1 MFSALEV
8 VFSAFMAENSFIK
21 PRIRS
26 VRIGK
31 GRQVVCI
38 LLCAALLAACSTPVP
53 SWRIKAA
60 PLVEELGRQEAPV
73 LFPQEYRNLLETF
86 EHGEA
91 LYHVREDDR
100 GADVYYRL
108 AFQKAGLLQSEVQQ
122 AMKLREAEK
131 QQRVAELAAKAEEE
145 QLMRAA
151 AEAEVRM
158 RDQQLARSAEAARL
172 EQKKTKEP
180 PPALP
185 TTYTVRRGE
194 TLPQIS
200 ARTEIYN
207 DSTLWPII
215 YRANRDQIRDPKRLW
230 PGQVFVIP
238 RNFSRDEAI
247 EARRYSN
254 KINNIPARLQS
265 R

>member
-1 MFSALEV
+1 MLGKLENIFCGFLQRIILSTHV
-8 VFSAFMAENSFIK
+8 SRFI
-21 PRIRS
+21 
-26 VRIGK
+26 GA
-31 GRQVVCI
+31 GMCRQVACI
-38 LLCAALLAACSTPVP
+38 LLFCALLAACSAPLP
-53 SWRIKAA
+53 SWRSRTA
-60 PLVEELGRQEAPV
+60 PLVEELGRREAPA
-73 LFPQEYRNLLETF
+73 LFPQEYRSLLETF

-91 LYHVREDDR
+91 VHHVREDGK
-100 GADVYYRL
+100 GADVYYQL
-108 AFQKAGLLQSEVQQ
+108 AFQKAEMLQTEVQQ
-122 AMKLREAEK
+122 VKRRLAAEK

-151 AEAEVRM
+151 AEAEIRL
-158 RDQQLARSAEAARL
+158 RAQQLARLAEVARSA
-172 EQKKTKEP
+172 QKKSKESP
-180 PPALP
+180 PSLP
-185 TTYTVRRGE
+185 TSYTVRRGE

-238 RNFSRDEAI
+238 RNFSHEEAV

-254 KINNIPARLQS
+254 KNN
-265 R
+265 

>member
-1 MFSALEV
+1 V
-8 VFSAFMAENSFIK
+8 
-21 PRIRS
+21 
-26 VRIGK
+26 
-31 GRQVVCI
+31 
-38 LLCAALLAACSTPVP
+38 LAACSAPV
-53 SWRIKAA
+53 STWRSKVS
-60 PLVEELGRQEAPV
+60 PLVDELGRREAPA

-91 LYHVREDDR
+91 LFHVREDDKA
-100 GADVYYRL
+100 ADEYYQL
-108 AFQKAGLLQSEVQQ
+108 AFQKAEMLQSEVQK
-122 AMKLREAEK
+122 AKKRLAAEK

-151 AEAEVRM
+151 AEAELRL
-158 RDQQLARSAEAARL
+158 RAQQAAKAAEQSRTT
-172 EQKKTKEP
+172 QKKTKES
-180 PPALP
+180 AQTLP
-185 TTYTVRRGE
+185 STYTVRRGE

-200 ARTEIYN
+200 ARAEIYN

-238 RNFSRDEAI
+238 RNFSRDDAV

-254 KINNIPARLQS
+254 KNN
-265 R
+265 

>member
-1 MFSALEV
+1 ML
-8 VFSAFMAENSFIK
+8 
-21 PRIRS
+21 
-26 VRIGK
+26 VRC
-31 GRQVVCI
+31 RQAVYIAV
-38 LLCAALLAACSTPVP
+38 LCTALAACSAPV
-53 SWRIKAA
+53 STWRSKVG
-60 PLVEELGRQEAPV
+60 PLVDELGRRDAPA

-91 LYHVREDDR
+91 LFHVREDDKA
-100 GADVYYRL
+100 ADVYYQMAYQKAEMLQAEIRKEKKRL
-108 AFQKAGLLQSEVQQ
+108 A
-122 AMKLREAEK
+122 AEK

-151 AEAEVRM
+151 AEAELRL
-158 RDQQLARSAEAARL
+158 RIQEAARASEL
-172 EQKKTKEP
+172 LQSSKRRSRESQP
-180 PPALP
+180 LPP

-215 YRANRDQIRDPKRLW
+215 YRANRDQIRDPRRLW

-238 RNFSRDEAI
+238 RNFSRDEAV

-254 KINNIPARLQS
+254 KNN
-265 R
+265 